1 MEVQL
6 KMPVPSIS
14 ESLSMSVEKVAMS
27 AWVSLKASLSKS
39 TCHTSEE
46 WVAENAETRQ
56 EKDEQFI
63 V

>member
-1 MEVQL
+1 
-6 KMPVPSIS
+6 
-14 ESLSMSVEKVAMS
+14 MSVENVAMS
-27 AWVSLKASLSKS
+27 AWVSLKASLSRS